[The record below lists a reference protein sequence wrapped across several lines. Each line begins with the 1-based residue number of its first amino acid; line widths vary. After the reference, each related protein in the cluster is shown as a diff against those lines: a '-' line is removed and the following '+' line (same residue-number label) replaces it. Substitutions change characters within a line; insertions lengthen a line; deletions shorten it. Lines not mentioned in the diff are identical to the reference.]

1 MLDRGG
7 RSIAGEWPRERFQV
21 HGIRYEPAELN
32 RSELY
37 LAFLPILNSGR
48 LELLD
53 HPRMVSQFCGLER
66 RTARSGKDTVDHA
79 PGAHDDLANAVAG
92 VASLMGSGATSI
104 NISRETAAK
113 STGACGSASQ
123 LRARRSGRQ
132 LQMGVTLSAD
142 LPPTWPQQPK
152 EKSKHGHISYAG

>member
-1 MLDRGG
+1 
-7 RSIAGEWPRERFQV
+7 V

-113 STGACGSASQ
+113 FDGSVRVSFAASGAAERSPTANGSDLERRFTGHMA
-123 LRARRSGRQ
+123 
-132 LQMGVTLSAD
+132 T
-142 LPPTWPQQPK
+142 TT
-152 EKSKHGHISYAG
+152 